1 MSGKVIDVFLI
12 TADIACEWREWER
25 VERWEGGE
33 QIASGAWEVAL
44 SDAESG
50 GKMEQFVGSAVT
62 PALARR
68 HEPQTCNTELSDI
81 TWKQGVL
88 KTKTNCALD
97 SWNLEVGALRFT
109 ETSLTIDP
117 LTPT

>member
-12 TADIACEWREWER
+12 TADIACEWREWKS

-62 PALARR
+62 PASARR

-81 TWKQGVL
+81 T
-88 KTKTNCALD
+88 
-97 SWNLEVGALRFT
+97 
-109 ETSLTIDP
+109 
-117 LTPT
+117 